1 MWYGFAKEDLLNQY
15 FAILF
20 TMDEKIT
27 TAICDFPSKKPAHD
41 SHLLENNNQTRS
53 WEQYFNAIP
62 DPVLIVR
69 PDGIIIEINTATLL
83 AARKNRD
90 EIVGQGICKVVH
102 GGKWSH
108 IKCPLEEFL
117 KTCQPKVEETRLP
130 GLFGE
135 YSFTISPIKEAD
147 DSIDKIMLIARE
159 LTGDEIQKVDSIRT
173 AKLAGI
179 GELAAGVA
187 HEVNNPITGIINFSQ
202 ILLDNYKLDTVG
214 INILE
219 KIIKEGERIAAIT
232 RNLLSFARAE
242 SGEREPVNPVDI
254 VKESLTLVQHQLQ
267 KDGIKLVTDF
277 PTNTSFIVADFRN
290 LQQVILNLISNSR
303 YALNA
308 RYPSFDL
315 KKIIEIYCREVQDD
329 DCPIYRIVVKDY
341 GTGLPQSILERLFE
355 PFFSTKP
362 PGEGTGLGL
371 SISYGIIKDHGGT
384 LRVNS
389 ILEKFTEMIIE
400 LPAGAGK

>member
-1 MWYGFAKEDLLNQY
+1 
-15 FAILF
+15 
-20 TMDEKIT
+20 MDKI
-27 TAICDFPSKKPAHD
+27 
-41 SHLLENNNQTRS
+41 ENTDTRDCHTNT
-53 WEQYFNAIP
+53 WKQYFNAIP
-62 DPVLIVR
+62 DPVLVVR
-69 PDGIIIEINTATLL
+69 PNGTIIEINDATLL
-83 AARKNRD
+83 AAKKHRS
-90 EIVGQGICKVVH
+90 EIIGRGICKIIH

-135 YSFTISPIKEAD
+135 YSFTISPIEEAD
-147 DSIDKIMLIARE
+147 GSTKKILLIART
-159 LTGDEIQKVDSIRT
+159 LNRDEMQRVDSMRT

-187 HEVNNPITGIINFSQ
+187 HEVNNPITGIINFAQ
-202 ILLDNYKLDTVG
+202 ILLDKYTFDAAGKDIVQ
-214 INILE
+214 
-219 KIIKEGERIAAIT
+219 KIIKEGDRIASIT
-232 RNLLSFARAE
+232 RNLLSFARAG
-242 SGEREPVNPVDI
+242 SGEQEPVTPVQV
-254 VKESLTLVQHQLQ
+254 VKESLMLVQHQLQ
-267 KDGIKLVTDF
+267 KDGITLVTDF
-277 PTNTSFIVADFRN
+277 SPKTSIIIADFRN

-308 RYPSFDL
+308 RYPGYNSQ
-315 KKIIEIYCREVQDD
+315 KIIEISCCEKQDD
-329 DCPIYRIVVKDY
+329 GRHFYQIIVKDY
-341 GTGLPQSILERLFE
+341 GTGLPQSILDRLFE

-389 ILEKFTEMIIE
+389 ILEKFTEMIID
-400 LPAGAGK
+400 LPIGARG